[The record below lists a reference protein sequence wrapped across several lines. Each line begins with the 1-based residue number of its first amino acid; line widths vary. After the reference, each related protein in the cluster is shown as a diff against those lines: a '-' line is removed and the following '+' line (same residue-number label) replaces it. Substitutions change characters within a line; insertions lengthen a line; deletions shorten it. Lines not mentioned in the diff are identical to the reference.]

1 MLYCSVSI
9 VVRVGYRWEEGVG
22 IVIGIEKGKD
32 SKAENHP

>member
-22 IVIGIEKGKD
+22 IVKGKD
-32 SKAENHP
+32 SKAENRP